1 MERGPEGLWVQ
12 HRWYPYRWRFLGGRG
27 FRKLCTEPKYEPVG
41 ERGNLI
47 KTDSVTLNLF
57 LPGSGGRDP
66 GGFWPQMP
74 LSAVIGK
81 D

>member
-12 HRWYPYRWRFLGGRG
+12 RGQCHYRWRLLGDRG

-47 KTDSVTLNLF
+47 KTDNVTLNLF
-57 LPGSGGRDP
+57 LAGSGGRNP
-66 GGFWPQMP
+66 GGF
-74 LSAVIGK
+74 
-81 D
+81 